1 MSPHASTPPSPSQHL
16 RERVRAGTPVV
27 GTFLKTTSPQTI
39 EVLGYSG
46 LDFIVL
52 DAEHA
57 PFGIDS
63 LDGAAAAA
71 RGAGLPALVR
81 IPNHAPAFINSC
93 LDMGTSGVLVPHTLS
108 GEDAEGIADAV
119 KYGRGK
125 RGFSPSGRAGNYG
138 QVDFAAYR
146 AAADGGSNLWCQ
158 IEDRAAMERLDEIAA
173 VDDVDCLFI
182 GPADLGLSLGC
193 DGPKD
198 HRLAEAIK
206 AIADAGRRHKRTIGL
221 FVPNTDTIADMI
233 AIGIT
238 VFVCSSDQ
246 GLMLGKAR
254 QVSSEL
260 AVMADTIG

>member
-1 MSPHASTPPSPSQHL
+1 MSQTPNLSRASL
-16 RERVRAGTPVV
+16 RDRVRAGTPVI
-27 GTFLKTTSPQTI
+27 GTFVKTTSPQTV
-39 EVLGYSG
+39 EVLGHSG
-46 LDFIVL
+46 MDFVVL

-57 PFGIDS
+57 PFGVDT
-63 LDGAAAAA
+63 LDGAIAAACA
-71 RGAGLPALVR
+71 AGIPALVR

-93 LDMGTSGVLVPHTLS
+93 LDMGASGVLVPHTLS
-108 GEDAEGIADAV
+108 CDDAEGIADAV

-146 AAADGGSNLWCQ
+146 TATDAGSNIWCQ
-158 IEDRAAMERLDEIAA
+158 IEDRAAMEQLDAIAA

-198 HRLAEAIK
+198 PRLAEAIG
-206 AIADAGRRHKRTIGL
+206 AIADAGRRHKRCVGL
-221 FVPNTDTIADMI
+221 FVPNTESIPDMI

-238 VFVCSSDQ
+238 LFVCGSDQ
-246 GLMLGKAR
+246 GLMLGRAR
-254 QVSSEL
+254 QVASEL
-260 AVMADTIG
+260 AATAKAIG